1 MSWIQELKSL
11 KSGEERVS
19 PGINRNYGSY
29 PRQKIDLKRTIDVI
43 SSDQPF
49 IWSGMYDLQW
59 YPLKLCFILFLSCS
73 TYNSLTFQLQKNISK
88 LLKLNTFKPR
98 K

>member
-59 YPLKLCFILFLSCS
+59 YPLKLCFILFLVI
-73 TYNSLTFQLQKNISK
+73 YVQ
-88 LLKLNTFKPR
+88 
-98 K
+98 